1 MGFLAYSPTGGG
13 RLNLKLPQHPVLAP
27 MAKQLGVTAHQL
39 VLAWVV
45 AQGRTV
51 IAIPSARKV
60 EHVEDSAR
68 AADLT
73 LSAAD
78 LDAIAQADFSRA

>member
-1 MGFLAYSPTGGG
+1 
-13 RLNLKLPQHPVLAP
+13 
-27 MAKQLGVTAHQL
+27 MAKALGVTAHQI
-39 VLAWVV
+39 VLAWVL
-45 AQGRTV
+45 AQGRSV

-68 AADLT
+68 AADLA

-78 LDAIAQADFSRA
+78 LEAITQADFSRA